1 MDANK
6 LTNLVHILVN
16 ARSDRF
22 DKQELRKQHGRT
34 IKKITLKNKKKVK
47 VEMAPVDHTLTQ
59 QQQQQQQY
67 LTLKDHTF
75 VPRYLH

>member
-1 MDANK
+1 MPGVTDLTSKNWENNMDAPSKK
-6 LTNLVHILVN
+6 LIWKT
-16 ARSDRF
+16 
-22 DKQELRKQHGRT
+22 
-34 IKKITLKNKKKVK
+34 KKKVR
-47 VEMAPVDHTLTQ
+47 VEMAPVDHTLT

>member
-22 DKQELRKQHGRT
+22 DKQELKNQQGRT
-34 IKKITLKNKKKVK
+34 IKKINSKKKKVR
-47 VEMAPVDHTLTQ
+47 VEMAPVNHTLTQ
-59 QQQQQQQY
+59 QQQQQQQQQH
-67 LTLKDHTF
+67 LTL
-75 VPRYLH
+75 PRSQL